1 MKTFSAELS
10 SSGEF
15 LLSSHCEESLGGEMN
30 KADVNPAGC
39 MSLASRVDV
48 DGEMID
54 EPSFLV
60 MLFEKEV
67 AL

>member
-1 MKTFSAELS
+1 
-10 SSGEF
+10 
-15 LLSSHCEESLGGEMN
+15 MN